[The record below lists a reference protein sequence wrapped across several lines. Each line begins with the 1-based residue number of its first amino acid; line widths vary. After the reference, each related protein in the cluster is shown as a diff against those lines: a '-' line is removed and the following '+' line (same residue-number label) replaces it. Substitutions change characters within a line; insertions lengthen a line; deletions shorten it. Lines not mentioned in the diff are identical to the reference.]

1 MRLLAL
7 FTSLLLGTGVAMAG
21 PTIEQGE
28 ALLGNSED
36 YAAAIEIFES
46 LLDADPTLR
55 RPRLQLARV
64 LSWQGEIERSLA
76 AYDALIELDAG
87 DREAKLEKAE
97 VLSWGG
103 RYEESEQLFLS
114 LLAENAGDAR
124 AQRGLA
130 RVYNWSG
137 QLALAD
143 RAYRRG
149 LDLEDN
155 EEARA
160 EWKKLRAVGRP
171 DAGAILRY
179 FEDNAGFHRFDAQ
192 SEVSAL
198 VGFKTRVS
206 PRLALI
212 RVWDSESALL
222 PGEHNG
228 DRAVELSV
236 GAEQKIGETSKLG
249 LRIGGRDW
257 SRSADSLF
265 GSLDLEVPVSDRAVF
280 TGRLEHGDFVDG
292 SSSLQALQAEI
303 QQTRASAGIWRD
315 WGRGFE
321 SYLNAS
327 YRKLDDGNASQAID
341 LSVDYAVP
349 SKPWLGLW
357 SGASFVR
364 YEGRSP
370 NYYDPERDLT
380 LLAGV
385 ASSWSSGGSFDIGL
399 RLGGG
404 VGNSQTITGTE
415 TGTIWTGSTA
425 ASWTH
430 GPWSTAVRAAT
441 SASQRSNAYR
451 GTHLLFEIR
460 RGF

>member
-1 MRLLAL
+1 LA
-7 FTSLLLGTGVAMAG
+7 SLILATGIALAE

-28 ALLGNSED
+28 ALLGDSEQ
-36 YAAAIEIFES
+36 YGAAIRIFES
-46 LLDADPTLR
+46 LLERDPTLR

-76 AYDALIELDAG
+76 AYSVLIELDAG
-87 DREAKLEKAE
+87 DREARLEKAE
-97 VLSWGG
+97 VLSWSG
-103 RYEESEQLFLS
+103 RYEESEELFLS
-114 LLAENAGDAR
+114 LLAEDADDAR

-137 QLALAD
+137 QIALAD

-149 LDLEDN
+149 LALEDH

-160 EWKKLRAVGRP
+160 EWKKLRAAGRP
-171 DAGAILRY
+171 DAGALLRY
-179 FEDNAGFHRFDAQ
+179 FEDNAGFHRFDTQ
-192 SEVSAL
+192 SKVSAL

-212 RVWDSESALL
+212 RVWDSKSAPL
-222 PGEHNG
+222 PGEHDG
-228 DRAVELSV
+228 DRAVELSL

-249 LRIGGRDW
+249 VRIGGRDW

-265 GSLDLEVPVSDRAVF
+265 GSVDLEVPLSDRAVF

-303 QQTRASAGIWRD
+303 QQTRVSAGIWRD
-315 WGRGFE
+315 LGRGFE
-321 SYLNAS
+321 SYLSAS
-327 YRKLDDGNASQAID
+327 YRAIDDGNASQSVD
-341 LSVDYAVP
+341 LSLDYAVP

-357 SGASFVR
+357 TGASFVR
-364 YEGRSP
+364 YEDRSP

-385 ASSWSSGGSFDIGL
+385 ASSWSSSGTFEINL

-404 VGNSQTITGTE
+404 VGSSQTITGTE

-430 GPWSTAVRAAT
+430 GPWSTALRAAT